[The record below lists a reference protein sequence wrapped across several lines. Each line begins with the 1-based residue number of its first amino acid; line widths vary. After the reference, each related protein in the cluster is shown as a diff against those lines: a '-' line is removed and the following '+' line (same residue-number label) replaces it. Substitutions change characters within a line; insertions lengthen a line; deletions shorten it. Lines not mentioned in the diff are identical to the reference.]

1 MNSKCLALASAA
13 AILTLAGSV
22 TSSAVA
28 EATGSTP
35 SAMAD
40 ARQQVMNLEKQWAAA
55 EDKHDEATLRRIL
68 DDKFVATFG
77 AKKPYDKEAFI
88 REEISGVVDPT
99 ASQTLDETVILDG
112 DTAIVIGTDT
122 ERGTRNGAAYTAVDR
137 YTVTYVSRNG
147 QWRALAEHIAR

>member
-1 MNSKCLALASAA
+1 MNSKCFALASAC
-13 AILTLAGSV
+13 AILTFASSV
-22 TSSAVA
+22 TSSVVA
-28 EATGSTP
+28 EATDTTP
-35 SAMAD
+35 SVMAD
-40 ARQQVMNLEKQWAAA
+40 ARQQVMKLEKQWAAA

-77 AKKPYDKEAFI
+77 ANKPYDKETFI

-122 ERGTRNGAAYTAVDR
+122 ERGTRNGATYTAFDR